1 MAERSGFFN
10 AYQLE
15 NGEYDRKYDAANFA
29 ELFAMFIGN
38 GVYASPANQLQVQAQ
53 GGTKVT
59 VKKGKAF
66 IDGYYYILDED
77 KTLEF
82 SLNATGTN
90 RLNTIS
96 CILNLSTRTIKVDKK
111 ENVSSVLPVNS
122 EGVHELTL
130 CSFTMPSGL
139 TEITDAMLVDRRP
152 DRQYCGFVFNLLG
165 DIDTTGLFRQ
175 YNDAFTQWF
184 STVQNTL
191 GEDTA
196 GNILNMIGD
205 LSDLETADKDNLVD
219 AINYA
224 LTADTTV
231 YPSSMVQQ
239 GQFADAKGY
248 YDYIGNIANLSTQ
261 NKSSVVSSINN
272 IMAMIGNMGDL
283 QTTSTSSL
291 VSALNSAVKNVIP
304 VNIFSSSVNAPG
316 SSADAYY
323 TKLALKDLFWITSS
337 DFSATSNSGRYAVKT
352 YPVLIESTVND
363 STPAYRLICTTIRDK
378 SSGEPSYT
386 SAPGIAST
394 FCTKRYR
401 KYVQI
406 GDQYNVLRE
415 WEAAYI
421 DFGKKTES
429 GETHIIF
436 DGEIIRFY
444 VRDDLNIVKNYRDV

>member
-66 IDGYYYILDED
+66 IDGYYYILDEN

-90 RLNTIS
+90 RLNTVS
-96 CILNLSTRTIKVDKK
+96 CILNLSTRTITVDKK
-111 ENVSSVLPVNS
+111 ENVSSVLPANS

-304 VNIFSSSVNAPG
+304 VNPFSNGVNAPG
-316 SSADAYY
+316 SSTDAYY
-323 TKLALKDLFWITSS
+323 LRTVLNELFMIGQAAYI
-337 DFSATSNSGRYAVKT
+337 SATSNAGSYHEVE
-352 YPVLIESTVND
+352 YPVIKNVGGVE
-363 STPAYRLICTTIRDK
+363 YRLLSSTIQNK
-378 SSGEPSYT
+378 QVGGST
-386 SAPGIAST
+386 SAVQST
-394 FCTKRYR
+394 FSTWRYK
-401 KYVQI
+401 KYVNE
-406 GDQYNVLRE
+406 GDQYNILRE
-415 WEAAYI
+415 YEVARI
-421 DFGKKTES
+421 DFGKKTET
-429 GETHIIF
+429 GEMHQTYE
-436 DGEIIRFY
+436 GY
-444 VRDDLNIVKNYRDV
+444 VIGLYVKVGSPLVKDLVSS